1 MAEERDPTLFK
12 QLTSGGSGDCVML
25 ITPNRIRTLQRKLY
39 CKAKQESNFRFYSL
53 YDKVYRADILSHAY
67 HLVRANKGAPGIDG
81 VSFESIRE
89 GEGEIVFL
97 RKLEDELRE
106 KQYRCQP
113 VRRVWIPKPD
123 GSKRPLGIP
132 TIRDRVVQQALKL
145 VVEPVFEAD
154 FCESSYGFRPKRSAH
169 NAVDAISKA
178 LLTGHRQVIDA
189 DLSKYFDTIPHAKL
203 LAVVAERI
211 NDKEVL
217 ALIKQWLKAPVIEE
231 ENGKRRT
238 IGGGKGNRVG
248 TPQGG
253 VISPLLANLY
263 LHLLDRIWERRG
275 LSLRYGAQLV
285 RYADDFVILCKGR
298 VDAPMQT
305 VKMVLDKCGLTLNEK
320 KTSVVNANVEGFD
333 FLGFSFR
340 MRKSRLSGKVYPH
353 IEPSKRSVVRIKAKV
368 KELTNRRRTPVP
380 LPTILDELDDVL
392 RGWCSYFHYENSSV
406 VLSRVRLFTEERVRK
421 HLRVRYKVRT
431 RTRGYQLFSADYLY
445 NNLRLYKIPTY
456 AKWKQAQALR

>member
-1 MAEERDPTLFK
+1 
-12 QLTSGGSGDCVML
+12 ML

-97 RKLEDELRE
+97 RKLEEELRE

-132 TIRDRVVQQALKL
+132 TIRDRIVQQALKL
-145 VVEPVFEAD
+145 VIEPVFEAD

-189 DLSKYFDTIPHAKL
+189 DLSKYFDTIPHVKL

-211 NDKEVL
+211 SDREIL

-238 IGGGKGNRVG
+238 IGGGKRNRIG

-253 VISPLLANLY
+253 VMTPLTQK
-263 LHLLDRIWERRG
+263 IT
-275 LSLRYGAQLV
+275 LSLNG
-285 RYADDFVILCKGR
+285 
-298 VDAPMQT
+298 
-305 VKMVLDKCGLTLNEK
+305 
-320 KTSVVNANVEGFD
+320 
-333 FLGFSFR
+333 
-340 MRKSRLSGKVYPH
+340 
-353 IEPSKRSVVRIKAKV
+353 
-368 KELTNRRRTPVP
+368 
-380 LPTILDELDDVL
+380 
-392 RGWCSYFHYENSSV
+392 
-406 VLSRVRLFTEERVRK
+406 
-421 HLRVRYKVRT
+421 
-431 RTRGYQLFSADYLY
+431 
-445 NNLRLYKIPTY
+445 
-456 AKWKQAQALR
+456 

>member
-1 MAEERDPTLFK
+1 
-12 QLTSGGSGDCVML
+12 ML
-25 ITPNRIRTLQRKLY
+25 VTPHRIRMLQRKLY
-39 CKAKQESNFRFYSL
+39 CKAKQEPNFRFYSL
-53 YDKVYRADILSHAY
+53 YDKVYRWDILIHAFK
-67 HLVRANKGAPGIDG
+67 LVRANKGAPGIDG
-81 VSFESIRE
+81 LCFESIEE
-89 GEGEIVFL
+89 GEGEVIFL
-97 RKLEDELRE
+97 RRLEQELRE
-106 KQYRCQP
+106 KRYRSQP

-145 VVEPVFEAD
+145 VIEPVFEAD
-154 FCESSYGFRPKRSAH
+154 FCESSFGFRPKRSAH
-169 NAVDAISKA
+169 QAVDAISKA

-211 NDKEVL
+211 NDKAVL
-217 ALIKQWLKAPVIEE
+217 ALIKQWLKTPVIEE
-231 ENGKRRT
+231 ENGRHRT
-238 IGGGKGNRVG
+238 IGGGKRNRLG

-275 LSLRYGAQLV
+275 LSHRYGAQLV

-305 VKMVLDKCGLTLNEK
+305 VKMVLDKCGLMLNEK
-320 KTSVVNANVEGFD
+320 KTTVVNANIQGFD
-333 FLGFSFR
+333 FLGFCFQ
-340 MRKSRLSGKVYPH
+340 MRKSRRSGKVYPH
-353 IEPSKRSVVRIKAKV
+353 IEPSKRSVARIKAKV

-392 RGWCSYFHYENSSV
+392 CGWCAYFHYENSSEV
-406 VLSRVRLFTEERVRK
+406 MSRVRWFTEERVRK
-421 HLRVRYKVRT
+421 HLRVRYKIRT
-431 RTRGYQLFSADYLY
+431 RTRGYQLFSTNFLY
-445 NNLRLYKIPTY
+445 HHLGLYKIPTH
-456 AKWKQAQALR
+456 AKWKQVQALR

>member
-1 MAEERDPTLFK
+1 
-12 QLTSGGSGDCVML
+12 ML
-25 ITPNRIRTLQRKLY
+25 ITPDRIRTLQRKLY
-39 CKAKQESNFRFYSL
+39 CKAKQKPNFRFYSL

-81 VSFESIRE
+81 VSFESIKE
-89 GEGEIVFL
+89 GEGEIRFL
-97 RKLEDELRE
+97 QRLEHELRE

-123 GSKRPLGIP
+123 GSQRPLGIP

-145 VVEPVFEAD
+145 VIEPVFEAD
-154 FCESSYGFRPKRSAH
+154 FCDSSYGFRPKRSAH
-169 NAVDAISKA
+169 DAVDAINKA

-211 NDKEVL
+211 NDKAIL
-217 ALIKQWLKAPVIEE
+217 ALLKQWLKAPVVEQ

-238 IGGGKGNRVG
+238 IGGGKKNRLG

-263 LHLLDRIWERRG
+263 LHLLDRIWERWN
-275 LSLRYGAQLV
+275 LSRRYGAQLV

-305 VKMVLDKCGLTLNEK
+305 VKMVLDKCDLRINEK
-320 KTSVVNANVEGFD
+320 KTSIVNAYQESFD
-333 FLGFSFR
+333 FLGFCFQ
-340 MRKSRLSGKVYPH
+340 MRRSHRSGKLYPH
-353 IEPSKRSVVRIKAKV
+353 VEPSQRSVKRVKAKV
-368 KELTNRRRTPVP
+368 KALTNRRRTLVP
-380 LPTILDELDDVL
+380 LPQLIDEVNDVVC
-392 RGWCSYFHYENSSV
+392 GWSAYFHHQNSSKV
-406 VLSRVRLFTEERVRK
+406 MGHVRWFTEERVRK
-421 HLRVRYKVRT
+421 HLRIRYKVRT
-431 RTRGYQLFSADYLY
+431 RTRGYKRFSMNFLY
-445 NNLRLYKIPTY
+445 QHLYLYKIPTH
-456 AKWKQAQALR
+456 AKWKQAQAL